1 MTIRV
6 VTIENKRQARSL
18 LATLGCDPAGVA
30 IMADKA
36 VFRTLLIEEIPTKD
50 ANLLKQT
57 FLAKGGEVALTRG
70 SADMSVSHTNALVCA
85 TLKQYR
91 LAIAQLKLQPW
102 GLPELAAALETVL
115 QGQENF
121 PLRQYQWPD
130 QQLQILPNKTLIM
143 GILNVTPDSF
153 SDGGRY
159 TDTEI
164 AVQHAREMVGEGA
177 HILDIGAESTRP
189 YGGAQPVDAAE
200 ELRRLLPVV
209 DALLPLRLAPLSI
222 DTYKAEVAEVVLTR
236 GAHIINDIGGL
247 QKDPEMAAVVA
258 KHQVPLV
265 VMHNEDLIHSSQDIL
280 SAMVRFLER
289 SIAIGL
295 AAGIQPEC
303 FILDPGLGFGKTPVQ
318 NLEIM
323 SRLEELTSLGYPLL
337 LASSRKRFIGE
348 VLNLPVEDRIEGT
361 GATVALGI
369 MKGVQMVRVHDVQPM
384 ARVAAMIDSMKRSG

>member
-115 QGQENF
+115 QGQEKF